1 MKNGKLYMNTLS
13 WSEHE
18 QFPAISTISDD
29 TFFDMLSASECLRF
43 IM

>member
-1 MKNGKLYMNTLS
+1 MKNGKLKLNVLS
-13 WSEHE
+13 RFEHE
-18 QFPAISTISDD
+18 QFPISAISDD